1 MERTNDYDKEDR
13 KELMKVSEN
22 DKKGQERT
30 NDNDKKDRKG
40 PVMKGKLI
48 IHHD

>member
-1 MERTNDYDKEDR
+1 
-13 KELMKVSEN
+13 MKVSEN